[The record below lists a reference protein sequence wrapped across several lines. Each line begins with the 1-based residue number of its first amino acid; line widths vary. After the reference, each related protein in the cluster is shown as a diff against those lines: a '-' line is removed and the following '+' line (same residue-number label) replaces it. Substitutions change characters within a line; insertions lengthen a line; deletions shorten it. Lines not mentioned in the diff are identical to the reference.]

1 MLDRWIK
8 NFVWSGD
15 IFTRKICTVSWNQVC
30 LPWEFGGLDL
40 KSTRT
45 INSSLLLHLSW
56 KLFTQDSQ
64 CSWLFQQRFLSFGI
78 PRTRYFKSSIW
89 SGVREYL
96 NTVNENS
103 VWIIGNGNDI
113 NLWLDNWMGTPLVSL
128 LNPPVHMYSSLTAK
142 LSSVMVNGKWQ
153 IPKALIDFPSVAEQ
167 TLNITLPI
175 TPLPDKRV
183 WTYVLAVSPC

>member
-1 MLDRWIK
+1 LDK

-89 SGVREYL
+89 PGVREYL
-96 NTVNENS
+96 STVNENS
-103 VWIIGNGNDI
+103 VWIVGNGNDI

-128 LNPPVHMYSSLTAK
+128 LNTPVHMYSSLTAK
-142 LSSVMVNGKWQ
+142 LSSLMVNGKWQ
-153 IPKALIDFPSVAEQ
+153 IPKPLIDFPTVAEQ
-167 TLNITLPI
+167 TLNITLPV

-183 WTYVLAVSPC
+183 WKH